1 MRPRYASRRVIA
13 RVDAP
18 ERKPRTSVPPPDR
31 ARAEPAAEATAA
43 PRTTS
48 PSTSDDALARRLSEA
63 VAQRAL
69 AAPSPSAA
77 GLLQRLVR
85 TSPDSGL
92 EMHVL
97 WGDANVSDAAVPHDD
112 VRADPPVLIEV
123 MEYDVASAKD
133 KIKKVAAVNNATN
146 SQSRIAIVVALNEKA
161 KSEHTA
167 KNGRLTGSPT
177 LAAYGVKEK
186 AKTLADEMDRQGV
199 VGACFPA
206 VWSPTD
212 MKATIYTFPFLELRM
227 RTTRHA
233 GTRDVRAR
241 LEEATTGRVVV
252 RSMDADVRH
261 DPLLEGRV
269 TAGWLGSIADNYDP
283 VVLSGGYEWDTTA
296 PKDEFWGLKGKGV
309 AGRIAKLNAK
319 WTAIITLINAAEH
332 VRRQEL
338 VLESP
343 SLLYWPEPNV
353 YTSAA
358 LREEGAQNIFDTA
371 DFTKD
376 SQMRES
382 VYYLEDPASKGKLTA
397 VYDPTMTTTKPVKAY
412 FDWLKTLILT
422 TPVPP
427 LPKIVEA
434 VQGVRQTHLSPKH
447 IEDIQKWY
455 GVKTPLDAIVKGQLE
470 GTRLTQVTTLAT
482 NVRAELLK

>member
-1 MRPRYASRRVIA
+1 VIA
-13 RVDAP
+13 SVDTAA
-18 ERKPRTSVPPPDR
+18 RKPRTSVPPRDP
-31 ARAEPAAEATAA
+31 ARAEPAAETTAA
-43 PRTTS
+43 AGTAS
-48 PSTSDDALARRLSEA
+48 PSTSDDALARLLSEA

-69 AAPSPSAA
+69 AAPSPSAP
-77 GLLQRLVR
+77 GLLQRLVK
-85 TSPDSGL
+85 TSPDSGSTL
-92 EMHVL
+92 HVL

-112 VRADPPVLIEV
+112 VRADPPVLVEV
-123 MEYDVASAKD
+123 MEYDVASAKG
-133 KIKKVAAVNNATN
+133 KVEKVAAVNKATN

-167 KNGRLTGSPT
+167 TNGRLTGSPT
-177 LAAYGVKEK
+177 LAAYGVKAK
-186 AKTLADEMDRQGV
+186 AKTVADEMDRQGV

-212 MKATIYTFPFLELRM
+212 MTATIYTFPFLELRA
-227 RTTRHA
+227 RTTQHA

-241 LEEATTGRVVV
+241 LEEATAGRVVV
-252 RSMDADVRH
+252 RSMDADVSH

-269 TAGWLGSIADNYDP
+269 TAGWLGSIADNYDA

-296 PKDEFWGLKGKGV
+296 PKDEFWGLKKGRGV
-309 AGRIAKLNAK
+309 AERIAKLNAK

-338 VLESP
+338 VLKSP

-353 YTSAA
+353 YTSAD
-358 LREEGAQNIFDTA
+358 LREQGAQNIMDTA

-382 VYYLEDPASKGKLTA
+382 VYYLEDPASKRTLKA

-455 GVKTPLDAIVKGQLE
+455 GVKTPLDSIVKAQLE